1 MMRLAAAKYT
11 IVIVASPTAN
21 MWCTQT
27 PKPMKATRISAR
39 ATSGKATILRRV
51 KVGMIAVAIPNAGR
65 MMM

>member
-1 MMRLAAAKYT
+1 
-11 IVIVASPTAN
+11 

-27 PKPMKATRISAR
+27 PKPMKATRISAS
-39 ATSGKATILRRV
+39 ATSGKATIVRLT